1 MFNEASPTNNTEFAR
16 ERLPQKL
23 VERGS
28 VAFEERHCEILA
40 IAAEPGNM
48 YEPPRDIIDRLGS
61 CWVDALGA
69 LHEASKSFA
78 RTKQGKAMLL
88 GLQLMSHSGAFSE
101 MPKELESKI
110 SEAVEWINDTYIEP
124 IAEAV
129 DKACV
134 TWEAAERAVET
145 PEGRG
150 ERINEAYDD
159 AANQLRAMEHLK
171 EQWGAETIES
181 MAQTIERFDV
191 GSMWDYLAENAGLT
205 AEQVSEHSDIRGV
218 FVYDDLTLDRMED
231 TYDALIESGR
241 ITTRDPHAFEG
252 MELLQHAT
260 GLYDSG
266 YIFLNMSDLLEDA
279 QDHQYDPNV
288 GLANTIKHESLHS
301 FHADELADWNGTL
314 YEGMVEYMAEEM
326 NRVEYQPIY
335 GENYVGFVGYDTG
348 DMATAAVLEASLD
361 DQSKAFYS
369 TLVTGDTLLVE
380 RAFDQKFGD
389 VSFSQVNEM
398 PDSSVP
404 PRFMHFDRVDKIL
417 DLAGDGA
424 QEIVRVANER
434 ICDDQGIILR
444 IDHEGIHGTVMASN
458 NFESGYVNGNLD
470 IDTESGEEVR
480 VFYSMP
486 GYSNRQVDV
495 EMNLIDRIFA
505 ERLSLGLDYQS
516 LHDVRVGDVQYNDL
530 VRLTLEGIQIK

>member
-16 ERLPQKL
+16 ERSPQKL

-28 VAFEERHCEILA
+28 VAFKERHCEILA

-78 RTKQGKAMLL
+78 RTKQGKAMVL

-145 PEGRG
+145 PEGRS

-191 GSMWDYLAENAGLT
+191 ESMWNYLAQNADLT
-205 AEQVSEHSDIRGV
+205 AEQVLEHSDIRGV

-266 YIFLNMSDLLEDA
+266 YIFLNISDLLEDA
-279 QDHQYDPNV
+279 QDHQCDPNV

-301 FHADELADWNGTL
+301 FHADDLADWNGTL

-348 DMATAAVLEASLD
+348 DTATAAVLDAALGNESSELYKAVVLGDGSLIE
-361 DQSKAFYS
+361 KAYDS
-369 TLVTGDTLLVE
+369 
-380 RAFDQKFGD
+380 QFGAQ
-389 VSFSQVNEM
+389 SFSQINEM
-398 PDSSVP
+398 PDKSAP
-404 PRFMHFDRVDKIL
+404 PRFVHFDRVDKIL
-417 DLAGDGA
+417 DQAGDRA
-424 QEIVRVANER
+424 DDIVKQANER
-434 ICDDQGIILR
+434 LCDDQGIIVR
-444 IDHEGIHGTVMASN
+444 IENNGVKGTVLASG
-458 NFESGYVNGNLD
+458 NFESGYANGIIH
-470 IDTESGEEVR
+470 IDGKHGNRSDVY
-480 VFYSMP
+480 YSLP
-486 GYSNRQVDV
+486 GYVDKNVSV
-495 EMNLIDRIFA
+495 EMNLINSVF
-505 ERLSLGLDYQS
+505 EQQEKLGLSFETPNDVS
-516 LHDVRVGDVQYNDL
+516 LNQVAYNDL
-530 VRLTLEGIQIK
+530 VRLTIEGISK